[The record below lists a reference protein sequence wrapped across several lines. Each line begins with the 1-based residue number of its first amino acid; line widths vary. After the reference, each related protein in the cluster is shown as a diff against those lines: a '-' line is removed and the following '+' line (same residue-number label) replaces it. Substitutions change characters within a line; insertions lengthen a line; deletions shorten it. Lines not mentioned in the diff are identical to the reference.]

1 MALSN
6 TRFINAFSA
15 ALLLAACAG
24 TLKAQ
29 ENSTRIRFSTLAE
42 DTPGGGLSSN
52 HVQGI
57 VQDLSGYV
65 WIATDKGLNRFDGWV
80 VTKYHESDMP
90 ETGLSSDLLT
100 CVATTINPSVSTSLS
115 RSIWIGTSSEGLIQF
130 DSRSGKSTW
139 IRKSAPNAG
148 SLLSNEI
155 SDIGIAEDRTLWI
168 GTHLGLNR
176 LNLETGEITTAEGD
190 PGHLRIASISIL
202 PEKLPSR
209 ASAGNENNVA
219 IQNDQTNYSE
229 VWVGTSDGGL
239 YSLDSESGKF
249 TLRLNLTA
257 PIESVVKDEEGTL
270 WIATAGLGL
279 QKLKKGQTTPERVES
294 LEAANITSLLIDSNH
309 DLWVGTLN
317 GLAQYDPASESFIL
331 LQYNSRDGSSLN
343 SNQISGLYEHRLSRI
358 LWVAT
363 KGGGTSRFSLD
374 REWFSHIRSNPTK
387 GISLPHPSV
396 RALEKD
402 ADGNLLAG
410 TDLGLALWNPK
421 TEKFQEPPADLAAI
435 KASVRDI
442 HLDFDRN
449 LWLGTQGEGLIR
461 RKADGTI
468 TTFQHE
474 AENPASLP
482 HNNVSSIIEASSK
495 EVFVGTHGGGL
506 AKMDTENDL
515 FIPIKTPAENEATFI
530 NSMNRSASGQ
540 LWIAA
545 ESGIY
550 LLPPGKDKLTSFKE
564 TFPQAEPFTS
574 GKINVIYP
582 DANSVI
588 WFGTEDA
595 GVDRFNLVT
604 GEITNYNAAVHGL
617 PSNNIT
623 SIVQDKFGAL
633 WIGTYA
639 GIARLNGPQ
648 TEFRVFEEDDGLQPT
663 GFTYNAVEK
672 DIAGRLYFGGQDG
685 FNIID
690 PANLPDTPRAPT
702 PILTQFGYFGQIQ
715 VPGEGSILKKP
726 LASISELTLPAD
738 PRTRFTIG
746 FGDLDFRFP
755 NRGKFE
761 YMLQPIE
768 KYWQPGDAERRASYA
783 NLDPGTYHFQARSSL
798 DGKTWSK
805 TTAKISITIPRP
817 WYQTWW
823 FRGLAAFIVI
833 AGITGVTRYIIQS
846 RVKQL
851 QRREAGLRAERDKAE
866 AALARQLQN
875 RLLIERT
882 TQELHNEVRED
893 MILNEALQNITTQ
906 FGATHCLVHRVLTG
920 TDDDGDKTEDL
931 KPVGYFSIFE
941 GESTGTAPTL
951 EKESTL
957 VHRILKSNSVVS
969 TGEISDIPLSITRAF
984 PPETSISVLGSKTS
998 FLEEANGCVTLLRV
1012 NSEREW
1018 TSDDVKLLEALT
1030 GQFGIAIAQ
1039 LNTAAIEVEYRQH
1052 LEDARHEA
1060 EVANR
1065 AKSDFLAKMTHELR
1079 TPLNAIIGF
1088 SEILGEDKTLNPR
1101 QRETLDIINNS
1112 GEHLLDVINEILD
1125 LSKIEAGKME
1135 KNDES
1140 FSFVPMLKSVYEM
1153 LAMKADGKRIGFNFA
1168 AGSQMPGEII
1178 SDRSK
1183 IRQILINLIGNA
1195 IKFTAQGA
1203 VSLSIKAVAK
1213 SEPVEHEGR
1222 LRRKIR
1228 IQFEVRDTGKG
1239 ISENEIERLFE
1250 RYSQTESGRRSSE
1263 GTGLGLPI
1271 ARSFIQLLG
1280 GDVEV
1285 ESHIGEGTVFRF
1297 YIECEELAPAE
1308 EGTAQVSLALDE
1320 STAQKIRGFHSAHDE
1335 VRILIAED
1343 QPTNRLLLKK
1353 ILGKAGFKMEEV
1365 ENGEQAVKAWHDWK
1379 PHLIL
1384 MDEDMPVMKGSDAAR
1399 EITALTKPG
1408 EETVIVS
1415 LTAYALEQAKLKA
1428 IDAGCSDFVAKPFRS
1443 HELFSVISKHLGIEY
1458 IFEGDEEVA

>member
-1 MALSN
+1 MLP
-6 TRFINAFSA
+6 
-15 ALLLAACAG
+15 
-24 TLKAQ
+24 AQ
-29 ENSTRIRFSTLAE
+29 ESSTKIRFSTLAA
-42 DTPGGGLSSN
+42 DTPGGGISSD

-80 VTKYHESDMP
+80 VTKYNESDLP

-100 CVATTINPSVSTSLS
+100 CVATTRNPSVSANRS
-115 RSIWIGTSSEGLIQF
+115 RSIWVGTSSEGLIQF
-130 DSRSGKSTW
+130 ESRSGKSTW

-155 SDIGIAEDRTLWI
+155 VDIEIAEDKTLWI
-168 GTHLGLNR
+168 GTRLGLNR
-176 LNLETGEITTAEGD
+176 LDLETGEITTVEGD
-190 PGHLRIASISIL
+190 LANLRIASISIL
-202 PEKLPSR
+202 PATLPAR
-209 ASAGNENNVA
+209 ISARNDTNVA
-219 IQNDQTNYSE
+219 IQSSNTNYSD

-239 YSLDSESGKF
+239 YSLDSNTGEF
-249 TLRLNLTA
+249 TRRLKLTA
-257 PIESVVKDEEGTL
+257 PIESVVKDADDIL

-279 QKLKKGQTTPERVES
+279 QKLLPGESTPIRVEA
-294 LEAANITSLLIDSNH
+294 LEAANITALLVDSNH

-317 GLAQYDPASESFIL
+317 GLAQYDSASETFTL
-331 LQYNSRDGSSLN
+331 LQHNSRDGSSLN
-343 SNQISGLYEHRLSRI
+343 SNQISALYEHRLSRI

-374 REWFSHIRSNPTK
+374 REWFSHIRSTPSK
-387 GISLPHPSV
+387 GLSLPHPAV
-396 RALEKD
+396 RTLEKD
-402 ADGNLLAG
+402 TDGNLLAG
-410 TDLGLALWNPK
+410 TDLGLALWIPK
-421 TEKFQEPPADLAAI
+421 TEQFKAPSAELATI
-435 KASVRDI
+435 KASIRDI
-442 HLDFDRN
+442 HLDFDKN
-449 LWLGTQGEGLIR
+449 LWIGTQGEGLIR
-461 RKADGTI
+461 RKNDGTV
-468 TTFQHE
+468 TTFRHDSG
-474 AENPASLP
+474 NPASLP
-482 HNNVSSIIEASSK
+482 HDNVSSIIEAASE
-495 EVFVGTHGGGL
+495 EVFIGTHGGGI
-506 AKMDTENDL
+506 AMIDREKDL
-515 FIPIKTPAENEATFI
+515 FIPIEGPGRNEADFVI
-530 NSMNRSASGQ
+530 SMSRSADGQ

-550 LLPPGKDKLTSFKE
+550 ILPPGAKKLVSFSE
-564 TFPQAEPFTS
+564 AFPQAEPFNS
-574 GKINVIYP
+574 KQINVIYP
-582 DANSVI
+582 DANSVV

-617 PSNNIT
+617 PDDNVT
-623 SIVQDKFGAL
+623 SITQDKFGAL
-633 WIGTYA
+633 WIGTYS

-648 TEFRVFEEDDGLQPT
+648 TEFRVFAEDDGLQQS
-663 GFTYNAVEK
+663 GFSYNAVEK
-672 DIAGRLYFGGQDG
+672 DLSGQLYFGGQDG

-690 PANLPDTPRAPT
+690 PSNLPDTPRAPT

-715 VPGEGSILKKP
+715 IPGEDSILKKP
-726 LASISELTLPAD
+726 LASTSKLTLPAD

-761 YMLQPIE
+761 YMLQPVE
-768 KYWQPGDAERRASYA
+768 KYWQPADIDRRASYA
-783 NLDPGTYHFQARSSL
+783 NLEPGTYQFQARSSL
-798 DGKTWSK
+798 DGKTWSQ

-823 FRGLAAFIVI
+823 FRGLAAFLII
-833 AGITGVTRYIIQS
+833 AGITGITRYIIRS

-851 QRREAGLRAERDKAE
+851 QRREEGLRADRDKAE

-882 TQELHNEVRED
+882 TRDLHNEVQED
-893 MILNEALQNITTQ
+893 LVLNEALQTITTQ
-906 FGATHCLVHRVLTG
+906 FGATHCLVHRVITEA
-920 TDDDGDKTEDL
+920 TDDGNKTEAL
-931 KPVGYFSIFE
+931 KPVGYFSTFE
-941 GESTGTAPTL
+941 GESIGAQTSLERETTL
-951 EKESTL
+951 IQ
-957 VHRILKSNSVVS
+957 RILASNSVVS
-969 TGEISDIPLSITRAF
+969 TSDIDEIPSSITQAF
-984 PPETSISVLGSKTS
+984 PAGASISILGSKTS
-998 FLEEANGCVTLLRV
+998 FLEEANGCVTFLRV
-1012 NSEREW
+1012 NGERDW

-1039 LNTAAIEVEYRQH
+1039 LNTAAIEAEYQQH

-1088 SEILGEDKTLNPR
+1088 SEILGEDKTLNPK

-1135 KNDES
+1135 RNDET

-1168 AGSQMPGEII
+1168 AGSQMPGEIV

-1213 SEPVEHEGR
+1213 SEPVEFEGR

-1239 ISENEIERLFE
+1239 ISDNEIERLFE

-1271 ARSFIQLLG
+1271 ARSFVQLLG

-1297 YIECEELAPAE
+1297 YIECDELAPAE
-1308 EGTAQVSLALDE
+1308 EGTRQASLALDE
-1320 STAQKIRGFHSAHDE
+1320 STAQKIRGFNSAHDE

-1365 ENGEQAVKAWHDWK
+1365 ENGEEAVKAWHDWK

-1428 IDAGCSDFVAKPFRS
+1428 IDAGCTDFVAKPFRS

-1458 IFEGDEEVA
+1458 IFEGDEVA